1 MDVFQRKTIYKNNSR
16 PNLVYRPQTV
26 NSWSRSLFWPRFK
39 WLVLNCVLALCYI
52 PMLMDLLRKKY
63 RGLLNVLLRVLF
75 ITSHSIFSFEPPWK
89 KFHSVPVLLRALF
102 LLSIS
107 FIIISKT
114 LWIMHLF
121 SLPSLHWLIKK
132 KKISGPSTW
141 LISSKSLEY
150 LWNAFDIQILILISL

>member
-63 RGLLNVLLRVLF
+63 RGLLNVLLRGF
-75 ITSHSIFSFEPPWK
+75 IHHITW
-89 KFHSVPVLLRALF
+89 
-102 LLSIS
+102 
-107 FIIISKT
+107 
-114 LWIMHLF
+114 HLF
-121 SLPSLHWLIKK
+121 FWASLKEISL
-132 KKISGPSTW
+132 G
-141 LISSKSLEY
+141 SSPTKSIISLEY
-150 LWNAFDIQILILISL
+150 LIHYYIKDIMNHAPVQSSLFALADKKKKNLRAKYLVDL